1 MFSRFKIRSI
11 GLRISIAF
19 YLLILCLIILSVT
32 IIGRMNSIETN
43 TNDITRNWMPSIQ
56 EINRLNYTTE
66 HILSLSYRYFDADA
80 SDRPA
85 INEERTKFIRETA
98 QAMAAYDK
106 LSKSAK
112 EAENWNSFKDKW
124 EAYLK
129 INTQA
134 IRLSDEGQTQ
144 LAKEVAVKGADSFD
158 TMQVNL
164 DYLVN
169 YNQQQSD
176 ASAAQT
182 IRSVQD
188 GRLAV
193 IIGVLVMIII
203 TAIFVPIIRTQVVKP
218 LLRVISAVKLIAE
231 GQLNVQDVHTKH
243 EDEVGAL
250 AKAVNEM
257 KANLTSM
264 VLNVRRVAETVN
276 RQSNELAI
284 ASEEVKIGSQQ
295 IAITMEESAKAAESQ
310 AQTAVE
316 SARAVEELN
325 DHIQKHAEQGNQLRN
340 MSNQVLEQ
348 GQNGRKAMEESVQQM
363 QQIAS
368 VVSSSMS
375 KMEQLNRK
383 NEDISKLVL
392 VIHDIARQTNL
403 LALNASIEAARAGES
418 GRGFA
423 VVASEV
429 RKLSEAVQASVE
441 EITTITQD
449 IQQDSQGVVNE
460 LRVGVQETQ
469 LGQEHVLASGQLF
482 GTINHSVEGMVEVI
496 GIMTDGLAGMEESSG
511 QMNDFSQQIS
521 AVSEQ
526 SAASVEEVSA
536 SAEEQVSSLEMISS
550 NIQTLKE
557 MSDELVVSIEK
568 LKV

>member
-1 MFSRFKIRSI
+1 
-11 GLRISIAF
+11 
-19 YLLILCLIILSVT
+19 
-32 IIGRMNSIETN
+32 
-43 TNDITRNWMPSIQ
+43 
-56 EINRLNYTTE
+56 
-66 HILSLSYRYFDADA
+66 
-80 SDRPA
+80 
-85 INEERTKFIRETA
+85 
-98 QAMAAYDK
+98 
-106 LSKSAK
+106 
-112 EAENWNSFKDKW
+112 
-124 EAYLK
+124 
-129 INTQA
+129 
-134 IRLSDEGQTQ
+134 
-144 LAKEVAVKGADSFD
+144 
-158 TMQVNL
+158 
-164 DYLVN
+164 
-169 YNQQQSD
+169 
-176 ASAAQT
+176 
-182 IRSVQD
+182 
-188 GRLAV
+188 
-193 IIGVLVMIII
+193 MIII
-203 TAIFVPIIRTQVVKP
+203 TAIFVPVIRTQVVKP

-257 KANLTSM
+257 KGNLTSI
-264 VLNVRRVAETVN
+264 VLNVRRVAESVN
-276 RQSNELAI
+276 RQSSELAI

-316 SARAVEELN
+316 SARTVEDLN
-325 DHIQKHAEQGNQLRN
+325 IHIQQHAEQGNQLRT

-348 GQNGRKAMEESVQQM
+348 GQSGRKSMEESVQQM

-368 VVSSSMS
+368 AVSSSMS

-460 LRVGVQETQ
+460 LRVGVQETE
-469 LGQEHVLASGQLF
+469 LGQERILASGQLF
-482 GTINHSVEGMVEVI
+482 RTINTSVEGMVEVI
-496 GIMTDGLAGMEESSG
+496 GTMSEGLSGMEESSG

-536 SAEEQVSSLEMISS
+536 SAEEQVGSMETISS

-557 MSDELVVSIEK
+557 LSDDLLTSIEK